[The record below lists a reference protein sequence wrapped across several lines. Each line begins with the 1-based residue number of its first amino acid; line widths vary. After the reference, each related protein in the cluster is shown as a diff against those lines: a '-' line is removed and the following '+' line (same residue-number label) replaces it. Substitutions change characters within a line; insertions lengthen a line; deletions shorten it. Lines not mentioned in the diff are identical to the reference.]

1 METTVI
7 FNSPKPGKITV
18 TFGKK
23 KAILTYEEYVEL
35 VPKISKKTSDKEFF
49 KMLKINIKNYFA
61 SLK

>member
-7 FNSPKPGKITV
+7 FNSPKPGKITL

-23 KAILTYEEYVEL
+23 KAILTYAEYVDL
-35 VPKISKKTSDKEFF
+35 VPKTSKHIADKMFF